1 MSRDSEAS
9 GGVRPLG
16 IPTVAD
22 RIAQMVVKQVLE
34 PKLEPILDRDSYGYR
49 PGKSAHQAI
58 ETCRQ
63 RCWRTSWVLDFD
75 IKGFFDAGL
84 LCILRPSVAPAEDP
98 GGLLPGRHAQSSIFC
113 FPVQVSRLRVS
124 ASNG

>member
-9 GGVRPLG
+9 GGVRHLG

-22 RIAQMVVKQVLE
+22 RIAQMVVKQVLEPKLE

-63 RCWRTSWVLDFD
+63 RCWRTNWVLDFD

-98 GGLLPGRHAQSSIFC
+98 GGLLP
-113 FPVQVSRLRVS
+113 
-124 ASNG
+124 